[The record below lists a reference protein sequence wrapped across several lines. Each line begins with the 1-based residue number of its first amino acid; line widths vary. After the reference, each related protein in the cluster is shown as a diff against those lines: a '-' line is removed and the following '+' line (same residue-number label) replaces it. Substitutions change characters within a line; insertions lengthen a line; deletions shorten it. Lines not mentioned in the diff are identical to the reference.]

1 MQGSSKKKF
10 YSTSEV
16 SKMLGI
22 SRVAVFNKIKNGEIK
37 AEKVGRNYV
46 IPAENLSF
54 ILGRALT
61 KEEEELIDK
70 AVDKVIKEYGTTL
83 KLLGQE

>member
-1 MQGSSKKKF
+1 MEDKKEKKF

-16 SKMLGI
+16 AQMLNI
-22 SRVAVFNKIKNGEIK
+22 SRVAVFNKIKKGEIK

-46 IPAENLSF
+46 IPVESLPF
-54 ILGRALT
+54 TLGRKLT
-61 KEEEELIDK
+61 KEEKEEIDK
-70 AVDKVIKEYGTTL
+70 VVDRVIKEYGTTL